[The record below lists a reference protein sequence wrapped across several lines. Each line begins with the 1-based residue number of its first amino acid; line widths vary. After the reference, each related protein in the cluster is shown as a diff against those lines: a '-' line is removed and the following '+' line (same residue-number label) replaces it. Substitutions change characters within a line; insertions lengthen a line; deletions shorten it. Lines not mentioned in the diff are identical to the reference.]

1 MRTTDKLS
9 HYTYR
14 IRPFF
19 IIVSLLLLTVS
30 FSVVAQRA
38 GSRVDQLS
46 DDQVL
51 EFYRRAQASGL
62 SEAQIEQ
69 AAMSQGYTL
78 TDIAKMRKRITEI
91 RSQNPRS
98 SGRTLVDTASGRRF
112 PGDLSRRF
120 IDSLPDD
127 FRQDTVKKLKVFGA
141 SLFENANLSFE
152 PNLRIAT
159 PRNYIVGP
167 DDEISIDISG
177 ASSDNFRL
185 KVSPEGTVK
194 VPNIA
199 AIFVAGLTIEQAEQR
214 IIDRLRKGGYQGL
227 GVSGSGTS
235 ANVALSNI
243 RSIRV
248 TLVGEV
254 VRPGTYTISSLGSA
268 FNALYLAGGPN
279 PETGSFRKIQII
291 RGNRVVRTIDLYDF
305 ILKADQRDNIRLLD
319 QDVIRV
325 ADYETRVELTGQV
338 RRPAIFEVLPGESL
352 KTLLSFAGGFA
363 DDAYRASI
371 TLRRN
376 TARERRI
383 VTITEEQI
391 NNFVPQRGDK
401 YEVGKILERY
411 ENRVQVAG
419 AVMRPG
425 DYALEPGL
433 ETVKQLINRAE
444 GLRKDAFTNRATI
457 IRERPDMDR
466 ENVSFDLGKLMRG
479 EIQDIPLMQQDS
491 LTVLS
496 IRDLREEYYVTIE
509 GAVNKP
515 DTIEFVN
522 NMSVADLIALAGGF
536 QEGAKPNLVEVAR
549 RIRQDSAGVRTTTLE
564 IYRFALD
571 RNLQMSPLETT
582 SGPSSEEGQKF
593 RLQPFDI
600 VYVRTSPNYE
610 SQRQVY
616 VFGEVLHPGNYA
628 IANRQERISDAIQR
642 AGGLKPG
649 AYMPGAQYKRLGQ
662 IVGSDLRGI
671 LDNPKSEENLLL
683 DDGDTLFIPRRSEIV
698 SVQGAVLNPAS
709 VSFKLG
715 YKFDDYISEAGGF
728 TDNARKSKSYIIYPN
743 GRKDRTHR
751 FLFFTSRPRV
761 EPGSTIVA
769 PFKPLDNNRL
779 SPAERIGILSL
790 VTTLA
795 ITLLNVLRN

>member
-1 MRTTDKLS
+1 MRTKDKLS
-9 HYTYR
+9 RYSH
-14 IRPFF
+14 FSCLFCLVF
-19 IIVSLLLLTVS
+19 ILFSLTGLS
-30 FSVVAQRA
+30 PAIAQQA
-38 GSRVDQLS
+38 GSRVDQLT
-46 DDQVL
+46 DEQVE

-78 TDIAKMRKRITEI
+78 TDIAKMRRRITEI
-91 RSQNPRS
+91 RSQTNRNRGQS
-98 SGRTLVDTASGRRF
+98 YADTSLGRTLPNG
-112 PGDLSRRF
+112 LSRRV
-120 IDSLPDD
+120 IDSLPYTA
-127 FRQDTVKKLKVFGA
+127 RTDTSRKIKVFGA

-177 ASSDNFRL
+177 ASSDSFRL
-185 KVSPEGTVK
+185 KITPDGTVK
-194 VPNIA
+194 VPNIPP
-199 AIFVAGLTIEQAEQR
+199 IFVSGLTIEQAEQR

-227 GVSGSGTS
+227 GSPGSGTY
-235 ANVALSNI
+235 ANVSLSNI

-279 PETGSFRKIQII
+279 PETGSFRKISII

-305 ILKADQRDNIRLLD
+305 ILRADQRDNIRLLD

-325 ADYETRVELTGQV
+325 ADYETRVELTGEV
-338 RRPAIFEVLPGESL
+338 RRPAIFEVLPGETL
-352 KTLLSFAGGFA
+352 KNVLSFAGGFG
-363 DDAYRASI
+363 DEAYRASI

-391 NNFVPQRGDK
+391 ASFVPQRGDK
-401 YEVGKILERY
+401 YFVGKILERY
-411 ENRVQVAG
+411 ENRVQIAG

-457 IRERPDMDR
+457 IRERADMDR
-466 ENVSFDLGKLMRG
+466 ENLSFDLGKLMRG
-479 EIQDIPLMQQDS
+479 EVADIPLLRQDS

-496 IRDLREEYYVTIE
+496 IQDLRETYYVTIE
-509 GAVNKP
+509 GAVNRP

-522 NMSVADLIALAGGF
+522 NMSVADLIARAGGF

-549 RIRQDSAGVRTTTLE
+549 RIRQDSAGIRTTTLE
-564 IYRFALD
+564 MYRFALD
-571 RNLQMSPLETT
+571 RNLQMSPLETNPA
-582 SGPSSEEGQKF
+582 SPSDSAAGF

-600 VYVRTSPNYE
+600 VYVRSSPNYE
-610 SQRQVY
+610 AQRQVF

-628 IANRQERISDAIQR
+628 IFNRQERIADVITR

-649 AYMPGAQYKRLGQ
+649 AYMAGARYSRQGQ
-662 IVGSDLRGI
+662 VVGSDLRHI
-671 LDNPKSEENLLL
+671 LDDPGAEENLLL
-683 DDGDTLFIPRRSEIV
+683 NDGDTLFIPRQSEV
-698 SVQGAVLNPAS
+698 VAVEGAVLNPS
-709 VSFKLG
+709 VVSFKLG
-715 YKFDDYISEAGGF
+715 YDFDDYVSEAGGF
-728 TDNARKSKSYIIYPN
+728 TDNARQRKAYIIYPN
-743 GRKDRTHR
+743 GRKDRTR
-751 FLFFTSRPRV
+751 TFLFFKSRPRV

-769 PFKPLDNNRL
+769 PFKPMDTNRL
-779 SPAERIGILSL
+779 SGVERASILSIVGTL
-790 VTTLA
+790 V
-795 ITLLNVLRN
+795 ITVLSRFF